1 MGWPFDKGESEMKNT
16 DKETRV
22 MSPAE
27 VALKRVLRDLL
38 TVQQSLGLALVVLE
52 AHGYGCDVHMQ
63 RAVSGFSE
71 AQRGL
76 YAEIESIKKY
86 LASGEPERLAAL
98 DAEGQ
103 S

>member
-1 MGWPFDKGESEMKNT
+1 MSTTE
-16 DKETRV
+16 KETRV

-27 VALKRVLRDLL
+27 AALRRVLRDLL
-38 TVQQSLGLALVVLE
+38 TVQKSLGLALVVLE

-76 YAEIESIKKY
+76 RAEIESIKKY
-86 LASGEPERLAAL
+86 LASDEPERLAAL
-98 DAEGQ
+98 DVE